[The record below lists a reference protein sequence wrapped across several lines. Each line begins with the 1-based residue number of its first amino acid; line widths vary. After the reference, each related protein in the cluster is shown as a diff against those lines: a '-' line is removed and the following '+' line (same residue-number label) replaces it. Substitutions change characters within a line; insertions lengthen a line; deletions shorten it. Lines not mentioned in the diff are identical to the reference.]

1 MLYGCENTFF
11 ILRNNRANI
20 SLDNLIFQCTFDIS
34 SCNISNDI
42 RINRDKFG
50 FISYTFENQLTY
62 RGGSKSSLIMGL
74 NLAYFFDTK

>member
-1 MLYGCENTFF
+1 MLYGCENKFF

-50 FISYTFENQLTY
+50 FISYTFENQ
-62 RGGSKSSLIMGL
+62 
-74 NLAYFFDTK
+74 